1 MCSLHQR
8 VLIPASLC
16 LQSISSGY
24 TSESLA
30 VKHRQWVFFVLTKP
44 WWIHFCE
51 FCDHDVSTLTRS
63 LLNSHFVQVKPRLID
78 SSETRIWST
87 TLLKY
92 SGETKAHWLLWKQIL
107 YIISRFINF
116 RTQRYKV
123 HDRLGQ
129 SSQYGNVKFFNYK
142 VLDLKAQSFK
152 CAISKFQILEE

>member
-1 MCSLHQR
+1 MLWVAGIFCNLSSYLHSR
-8 VLIPASLC
+8 V
-16 LQSISSGY
+16 
-24 TSESLA
+24 
-30 VKHRQWVFFVLTKP
+30 FVLTKRG
-44 WWIHFCE
+44 E
-51 FCDHDVSTLTRS
+51 FIFVSCDHDVSTLTRS

-123 HDRLGQ
+123 HDMLGQ

-152 CAISKFQILEE
+152 CAISKFQIFEE